1 MACSD
6 VAQGTNLNARIQ
18 IEYKEPSG
26 APRHI
31 FAKLPPDG
39 KAQRSLVLGSGM
51 GRREILFYRELT
63 TDEDHR
69 SDQRL
74 AETMNA

>member
-1 MACSD
+1 MA
-6 VAQGTNLNARIQ
+6 QETNQNARIQ
-18 IEYKEPSG
+18 VEYKESSD
-26 APRHI
+26 APRPI

-39 KAQRSLVLGSGM
+39 KPQRSLVLGSGM

-63 TDEDHR
+63 AVEDHR

-74 AETMNA
+74 AETMNP